1 MKRAL
6 YFVFL
11 LLFPVFSFAQAQY
24 DLVLTNGRIV
34 DGTGNTW
41 FRGDVGIANGKIVS
55 IGTFNIKNAK
65 KVIDVKNLIV
75 APGFIDIHTHIE
87 DDEDKTP
94 TADNFIYDGVTSVI
108 TGNCG
113 SSNIDLKSYF
123 NKIKQLKTS
132 INIGSL
138 IGQGSVRSL
147 VMNDS
152 NKEPS
157 AEQQNEM
164 EAIVE
169 KAMKDGA
176 MGISTGLIY
185 VPGIYSTTQEIV
197 GLAKIVAQ
205 YHGIYTTHM
214 RSETAKVFEAID
226 EAINIGKQANIPV
239 EISHIKVGRPN
250 LNRSAETLKLIEKAR
265 SEGYDITCD
274 QYPYSASSTSLR
286 SLIPAWAFVG
296 NDSTYHMRITD
307 SAARKKIIN
316 EMLGDAARRGNKDF
330 SYAVVAYCNADTT
343 LNGKSI
349 TLINKQ
355 KGRGENLT
363 DEINTMLDLVDQG
376 WIQMV
381 FHGMNEEDIET
392 IMKYP
397 FTMVASDGSIREF
410 GKGMPHPRSYG
421 TNARV
426 LGRYVRERQVIK
438 LEDAIRRM
446 TSAPAQRFGLKSK
459 GMIKEGMDADI
470 VIFDETKVQD
480 ESTYDKP
487 HAFSTGFEYV
497 IVNGAITLA
506 NGKHTG
512 VRNGKVLFGPGH
524 VKQPAKHSK

>member
-1 MKRAL
+1 MKKAL
-6 YFVFL
+6 FL
-11 LLFPVFSFAQAQY
+11 FFTCLFPFFSFAQMPQY
-24 DLVLTNGRIV
+24 DLVLMNGRII
-34 DGTGNTW
+34 DGSGNTW
-41 FRGDVGIANGKIVS
+41 FKGNVGIAKGKIVA
-55 IGTFNIKNAK
+55 IGYFDSKNARK
-65 KVIDVKNLIV
+65 IIDVKNMII

-87 DDEDKTP
+87 DDEEKTP

-113 SSNIDLKSYF
+113 SSNLDFKSYF
-123 NKIKQLKTS
+123 NKLTQIKTS

-138 IGQGSVRSL
+138 IGQGSVRSQ

-152 NKEPS
+152 NLPPTL
-157 AEQQNEM
+157 AQQKEM
-164 EAIVE
+164 ETIVE
-169 KAMKDGA
+169 EAMKNGA
-176 MGISTGLIY
+176 MGLSTGLIY
-185 VPGIYSTTQEIV
+185 VPGTYSTTEEIV
-197 GLAKIVAQ
+197 GLAKVVAR

-214 RSETAKVFEAID
+214 RSETVKVFEAID

-239 EISHIKVGRPN
+239 EISHLKVGRPN

-265 SEGYDITCD
+265 SEGYDVTCD

-286 SLIPAWAFVG
+286 SLIPAWAFAG
-296 NDSTYHMRITD
+296 NDSTYHKRLTD
-307 SAARKKIIN
+307 TAARRKLVN
-316 EMLGDAARRGNKDF
+316 EMLNDAARRGNKDF
-330 SYAVVAYCNADTT
+330 SYAVVAYCNADTA

-349 TLINKQ
+349 TQINKL

-376 WIQMV
+376 WVQMV
-381 FHGMNEEDIET
+381 FHGMNEDDIET

-426 LGRYVRERQVIK
+426 LGKYVRERQVIK

-446 TSAPAQRFGLKSK
+446 TSAPAQRFNLKGKGL
-459 GMIKEGMDADI
+459 IREGMDADI
-470 VIFDETKVQD
+470 VVFDETKVED
-480 ESTYDKP
+480 LSTYDKP

-497 IVNGAITLA
+497 IVNGVLTLTS
-506 NGKHTG
+506 GKHTG
-512 VRNGKVLFGPGH
+512 AKNGKVLYGGGF
-524 VKQPAKHSK
+524 HSKQKGHK